1 MENKVI
7 KEELSKKDIKAE
19 IESTL
24 TSKDFKKKIQDICD
38 DTIENLFKVL
48 WQRKVFW
55 KK

>member
-1 MENKVI
+1 MEKKTI
-7 KEELSKKDIKAE
+7 KEELTKKDIKSE
-19 IESTL
+19 IELTL
-24 TSKDFKKKIQDICD
+24 NSRDFKKKVQEICD